1 MDGLHAQY
9 SRKAATQQ
17 ALVAWATNDT
27 TFHCQPGL
35 ENPFPSP
42 PEGGGCKEGAVSAF
56 SGGALNS
63 QSKLGCSEQDV
74 GLLVKNLLLL
84 VPHG

>member
-17 ALVAWATNDT
+17 ALVAWATNNT
-27 TFHCQPGL
+27 TFHCQLRSAPDPL
-35 ENPFPSP
+35 
-42 PEGGGCKEGAVSAF
+42 EGGDCREGAVSAF

-74 GLLVKNLLLL
+74 GLLAKNLLLL
-84 VPHG
+84 VHHG

>member
-27 TFHCQPGL
+27 TFHCQLRTGESAPD
-35 ENPFPSP
+35 P
-42 PEGGGCKEGAVSAF
+42 PEGGNCREGAVSAF

-74 GLLVKNLLLL
+74 GLLAKNLLLL
-84 VPHG
+84 VHHG

>member
-1 MDGLHAQY
+1 MEGLHAQY

-17 ALVAWATNDT
+17 ALVAWATNNT
-27 TFHCQPGL
+27 TFHCQLRSVPD
-35 ENPFPSP
+35 P
-42 PEGGGCKEGAVSAF
+42 PEGGDCREGAVSAF

-74 GLLVKNLLLL
+74 GLLAKNLLLL
-84 VPHG
+84 VHHG